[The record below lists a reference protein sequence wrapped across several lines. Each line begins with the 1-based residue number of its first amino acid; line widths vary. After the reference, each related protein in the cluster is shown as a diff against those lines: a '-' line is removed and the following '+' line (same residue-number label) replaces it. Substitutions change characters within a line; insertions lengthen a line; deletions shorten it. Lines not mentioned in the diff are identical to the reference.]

1 MDLDSSSLRDH
12 LCFFTKFSSQDVC
25 QLMQEISIDIAEK
38 FVLPNSEHG
47 DTPLVDKANKLWICL
62 LNGE

>member
-1 MDLDSSSLRDH
+1 
-12 LCFFTKFSSQDVC
+12 
-25 QLMQEISIDIAEK
+25 MQEISIDIAEK